1 MALENE
7 SPKEFWFGVLEDLS
21 QDIGFRSIICV
32 IYQVSLQF
40 FLYIIKDTLKNTA
53 RLAIL
58 VHYAQLW
65 TV

>member
-7 SPKEFWFGVLEDLS
+7 TPKEFWFGALEDFS
-21 QDIGFRSIICV
+21 QDIGFWSIICV
-32 IYQVSLQF
+32 IYHVSLQF

-53 RLAIL
+53 SLAIL